1 MEETYGVAAELGID
15 IPISIEARIAGAEGV
30 GAHKTSMLQ
39 DVEAAKPLE
48 VDGLIGTVLEL
59 GRLLGRPM
67 PHTSVV
73 YACAK
78 LLGAKA
84 VQGAAG

>member
-1 MEETYGVAAELGID
+1 
-15 IPISIEARIAGAEGV
+15 
-30 GAHKTSMLQ
+30 MLQ

-59 GRLLGRPM
+59 GKLLGRPM
-67 PHTSVV
+67 PYTSVV

-84 VQGAAG
+84 VEGAAG